1 MYTQCPFCNTLFRVR
16 AEQLRAG
23 RGRVHCSRCDNIFN
37 ALENLRESAPA
48 EKEEWPN
55 SLFADSTSSQ
65 PDSSEISLR
74 DFEVGFKDDP
84 REDSSFEYDDLLN
97 ISTDPFPRSEDINLD
112 LGDID
117 IGLND
122 VGTEGKRAEPDL
134 GEIDSDLANLESAL
148 EEPESELEDLESEL
162 RELEPQL
169 QELVSELDD
178 LDDESEQLIPL
189 PGNPTPREDEPRSGS
204 ADDTFKEETEKP
216 AWHSGVSYQEPDE
229 PDNSE
234 NAESDFTELAS
245 QLESIEPGFDDLV
258 SELEDLEAESEQLL
272 TIAEAPATTMGALG
286 SNGAPGVAATEDE
299 EPDSYL
305 EETDLEP
312 EAFEAETYTTPVEY
326 DPGEAVEE
334 ESAAEE
340 TDVLPA
346 AEPEQRDPLSIEAT
360 LTEEREKKGGR
371 IFWTLGCILLILVA
385 IAQVSWLGRQELM
398 RYPEG
403 RKLLGAVCMISRC
416 QLPPRRAPKQFR
428 VLSRSIISHPEVPN
442 ALKINITFINK
453 AEFPQP
459 YPKLRIGLYNRDQ
472 KLLVQR
478 YFNPL
483 EYLGRNP
490 DKAELLEP
498 EQALEIEMDVEDPGK
513 DVTGFK
519 LDFF

>member
-37 ALENLRESAPA
+37 ALENLRESAAA
-48 EKEEWPN
+48 EKEEWPT
-55 SLFADSTSSQ
+55 SLFADSSSSQ

-74 DFEVGFKDDP
+74 DFEIGFKDDP
-84 REDSSFEYDDLLN
+84 QEDSSFEYNDLLN

-112 LGDID
+112 LGEID
-117 IGLND
+117 IGLSD
-122 VGTEGKRAEPDL
+122 IGTERNKAEPDL
-134 GEIDSDLANLESAL
+134 GEMDSDLANLESAL

-162 RELEPQL
+162 RALEPQL

-178 LDDESEQLIPL
+178 LDDESDRLIPL
-189 PGNPTPREDEPRSGS
+189 PGDPAPREGGPRPPANETFEEEVSES
-204 ADDTFKEETEKP
+204 AWRP
-216 AWHSGVSYQEPDE
+216 AGPYQEPDE
-229 PDNSE
+229 PDRADD
-234 NAESDFTELAS
+234 AESDFTELAS
-245 QLESIEPGFDDLV
+245 QLESIEPGFDDLI
-258 SELEDLEAESEQLL
+258 SELEELEVESEQLL
-272 TIAEAPATTMGALG
+272 TIPEAPATTIGAFG
-286 SNGAPGVAATEDE
+286 SNHAPGVAVTEDE

-305 EETDLEP
+305 EETGLEP
-312 EAFEAETYTTPVEY
+312 EVFETETYTTPVEH
-326 DPGEAVEE
+326 VME
-334 ESAAEE
+334 ESIEDESDSEE
-340 TDVLPA
+340 TDVLSA
-346 AEPEQRDPLSIEAT
+346 VEPEQRDPLSIEAT

-385 IAQVSWLGRQELM
+385 VAQASWLGRQELM

-403 RKLLGAVCMISRC
+403 RQLLGAVCIIGGC
-416 QLPPRRAPKQFR
+416 QLPPRRAPKQFK

-442 ALKINITFINK
+442 ALKINITFLNE

-472 KLLVQR
+472 KLVVQR